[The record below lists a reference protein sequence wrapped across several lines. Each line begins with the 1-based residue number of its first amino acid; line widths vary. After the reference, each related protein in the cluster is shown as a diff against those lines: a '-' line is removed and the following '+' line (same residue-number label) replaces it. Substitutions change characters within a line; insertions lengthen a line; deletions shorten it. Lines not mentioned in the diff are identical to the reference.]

1 MREMSVEMA
10 SLLKSKNMVGENAP
24 SHEVL
29 ISGNTEEELLDPTVW
44 TELKT
49 ITTDGRGLGCVGETI
64 DGRAI
69 AIYGHGDAVKV
80 GFASSIEA
88 LTSGSEVIDVAN
100 EITIVSGL
108 TTPVASIA
116 LIDGELMAVMGDFKT
131 QSQSPTYD
139 FYIDTTGLGANF
151 VHVSKIWTSPGD
163 WLGTD
168 SFGGTQLS
176 PPTKL
181 TNGRVAVFMPAPQ
194 DSTLSNVGGGAA
206 TTDDKGQT
214 WSNISTFY
222 PGLGSHY
229 VANQSGTLIPL
240 PDGRF
245 FMNHLATSSS
255 QYYIEWSSVGDAT
268 TLIRWNELSSAADGL
283 YSYAMTLAK
292 LGNRLYRVSGS
303 SGATLSYATEIEPNL
318 LKDNNS
324 YWTNV
329 LTFPSAVWVTKRRLL
344 NLTNALIYT
353 DYNESYMRIMM
364 TEKKS
369 NTIPV
374 KSISINRDKNIAG
387 QLNLAIDNKDGVNSV
402 DVSGVLLPNVEVV
415 VKQGYGEERVTT
427 FTGLIDRVEMRTFP
441 QEVLVTCRDKIKLA
455 LDQLVTVVDGE
466 NVYRVVTYTDQTV
479 EAIFSDLCTKA
490 GLSTGTVETT
500 GVTLSEKTFSW
511 ETYGDAFQWLADLV
525 GFEFTADEDGLV
537 HFRAD
542 EAPTTPTVAYVFEEG
557 EDIINLGYV
566 VDDNELYYDI
576 YVYGAEVDGTVVYGY
591 SPYYGRTNYNVLEQK
606 ILKIDAP
613 DCDTYLKCQEIA
625 NRTAKLM
632 ASRARVV
639 TFQAIGIPWLQIGD
653 FIQVIESSTTI
664 SEIYRITGLQSDMTP
679 DGYTMTITCYYHSYG
694 EVEE

>member
-1 MREMSVEMA
+1 MREMSAEMA
-10 SLLKSKNMVGENAP
+10 TLLKSKNMVGANAP

-29 ISGNTEEELLDPTVW
+29 IIGNAEDELIDPTVW

-49 ITTDGRGLGCVGETI
+49 ITTDGRGVGCIGETI

-100 EITIVSGL
+100 EITLTSGL
-108 TTPVASIA
+108 AVPVASVS
-116 LIDGELMAVMGDFKT
+116 LIDGKLLAIIGDYRGMGYRPIYHFWRD
-131 QSQSPTYD
+131 D
-139 FYIDTTGLGANF
+139 TGLGTSFSYVNT
-151 VHVSKIWTSPGD
+151 IWEPPGA
-163 WLGTD
+163 WVLSGFGD
-168 SFGGTQLS
+168 SQIT

-181 TNGRVAVFMPAPQ
+181 CDGNVAVCMPRARN
-194 DSTLSNVGGGAA
+194 LGIGNGGGGVAV
-206 TTDDKGQT
+206 TTDYGNT
-214 WSNISTFY
+214 WSNISEFDL
-222 PGLGSHY
+222 GIGSHLTSS
-229 VANQSGTLIPL
+229 QSGTIAPISE
-240 PDGRF
+240 GRF
-245 FMNHLATSSS
+245 FLNHLASSS
-255 QYYIEWSSVGDAT
+255 EQIYPEFTFANGVVSYTSANVLSSLAKGTYSYFATLCRVGDKIYRLSGT
-268 TLIRWNELSSAADGL
+268 NNFILSS
-283 YSYAMTLAK
+283 
-292 LGNRLYRVSGS
+292 
-303 SGATLSYATEIEPNL
+303 TEVLEPSI
-318 LKDNNS
+318 LKDNNN
-324 YWTNV
+324 YWDEVKVFAT
-329 LTFPSAVWVTKRRLL
+329 TTTTKTRRLL
-344 NLTNALIYT
+344 NLSEKMVYIEYT
-353 DYNESYMRIMM
+353 DENIKIMG
-364 TEKKS
+364 TEKKDKTLS
-369 NTIPV
+369 I

-415 VKQGYGEERVTT
+415 VKQGYGTEKVTT

-455 LDQLVTVVDGE
+455 LDQIITLVDGE
-466 NVYRVVTYTDQTV
+466 NVSRVVTYTDQTV
-479 EAIFSDLCTKA
+479 EAIFTDLCTKA
-490 GLSTGTVETT
+490 GLSTGTVEET
-500 GVTLSEKTFSW
+500 GVALSEKTFSW

-542 EAPTTPTVAYVFEEG
+542 EAPTTPTVAYIFKEG
-557 EDIINLGYV
+557 EDIVNLGYV

-664 SEIYRITGLQSDMTP
+664 SEIYRITGLQTNMDEN
-679 DGYTMTITCYYHSYG
+679 GYTMTITCYYHSYG
-694 EVEE
+694 EVE